1 MNWKGLS
8 VASIVILAACS
19 SKSSSGTSDGGDLPE
34 AGNCSMPGAA
44 TPGPADTHCAG
55 PPAMVQPTTMAG
67 CYADAASGDDSGGGG
82 DDAASDAASGGDAA
96 GADSGGADAAMG
108 DDSGGGDAGDIGN
121 CGDSRY
127 GATMYGNSGSD
138 DDCKYDVKWTSTPI
152 CRGMPVYFTVTAT
165 TRASGPSGPAGS
177 PLTGANARPDV
188 VLNCSHPIP
197 NSPAPA
203 DPSPENP
210 PGTYTVGPIVFDQ
223 PGKWVFRFHFWET
236 CMDFSPESPHG
247 HAAFYIN
254 VP

>member
-1 MNWKGLS
+1 MNWKCLS
-8 VASIVILAACS
+8 VSSIVVLAACS
-19 SKSSSGTSDGGDLPE
+19 SSSSSGTNDGGLPE

-55 PPAMVQPTTMAG
+55 PPQMVQVTSMAG
-67 CYADAASGDDSGGGG
+67 CYADAAAAGDDSGG
-82 DDAASDAASGGDAA
+82 DDASADATGGGDAASGDAA
-96 GADSGGADAAMG
+96 GGSDAAMG
-108 DDSGGGDAGDIGN
+108 DDSGGDAGDIGN
-121 CGDSRY
+121 CGDDRY

-165 TRASGPSGPAGS
+165 TRADGPSGPAGS
-177 PLTGANARPDV
+177 PLKGANARPDV

-203 DPSPENP
+203 DPSPEIM
-210 PGTYTVGPIVFDQ
+210 PGVYQVGPIVFDM
-223 PGKWVFRFHFWET
+223 PGKWVFRFHFFET